1 MLKGNRCKLCG
12 KRGEYKCSKCGKV
25 CYCSR
30 ECQFKDWTNHKD
42 NCRSSSKSKKIK
54 NRNSSLDNKKVS
66 FSSQIQMH
74 NEKDHNIIH
83 NEKSNNDNSNDHNQ
97 KSSKR
102 SRNISCDLNMNR
114 DRKSKARNSS
124 VNINNDA
131 TISSKNKNIS
141 TTGTTETAT
150 VNNETILK
158 EQKMPPPPQNDKA
171 KKEEFDFMQSLKEI
185 IFMKKNKN
193 KNKNTVE
200 EKVEDEEEESEMFE
214 DDEKFFLK
222 NDKILLLYKLLIKHR
237 NYVIEKVLLDPS
249 KTYFFAK
256 TVFFRDKFIEIEK
269 YIFNFIILIRF
280 LYNQTDPVSLIKAN
294 QALNYLASEMLD
306 YRNNGLLVHSINTI
320 IKRCLVVIKS
330 NTVYQN
336 IGYCHEVMKKYLLL
350 LSCLIKISKQLEIPK
365 LYYKFLDHYGKLY
378 ELALNV
384 ISTSHVIEKTVLKSN
399 LFFNVAGLFVE
410 RNLLNSSIKLYKQ
423 VLDIQ
428 SHLEPY
434 SFVYGASYYNISI
447 LSYVMGN
454 IKACDLYLNE
464 IIEKTTKIED
474 LVKIKKYKEDL
485 GRFKC
490 KLLLFNAEVNMEKEK
505 YKKAIE
511 NLKEVIDKIEKASQK
526 ERHKTQQTS
535 KDKKFNYF
543 INNMKNYVKGSMSKN
558 NLGKSNSIVSN
569 MIIGLSKEKNTS
581 KKKVNDEL
589 SNVAY
594 LYMIDYFNN
603 PLEKIHFNEK
613 IKEIVNGLLDA
624 ILFIQNEKE
633 LKIKESQY
641 YQKYSN
647 KKNKKSDTEINK
659 HKKLKSSSVVYE
671 TEGAL
676 LDFGTKAL
684 IGRVKRNDK
693 GPYSHSNERK
703 KNRCITKK
711 ESYNQKLNSLSILGN
726 KNPENKNKEEKDNY
740 YVPETESQFVH
751 EKTVKKILSY
761 IKDDIVKKIKI
772 INNEGDISD
781 FKYFFILLTNLSFR
795 QIEILN
801 NTQNSNMPSEL
812 YKNLP
817 IFFSRQFKNTL
828 NPAQRNLFEKLRI
841 LSLIRC
847 KVLADPFQQIS
858 VDNFNF
864 SIFHANIRFN
874 EIKLRQYSDVMK
886 IVREVMES
894 GYGVFKRKSIR
905 YTSSYRSQRQN
916 SQDLSINNAN
926 KNINKNEYIKKYIS
940 KKSKQMQQYEIDS
953 NNSSEDDESKEESDN
968 ENIDFKYRNQFDF
981 KKFRNKLIEDINYS
995 YMIYS
1000 QDDISNMI
1008 LLVKSPLFVQMMNS
1022 LQLSSILELEKDNSI
1037 LIELLIKEIKRIEKT
1052 QIDQIKKKEDDLSS
1066 DSSNNDVDV
1075 IIDEKDLN
1083 TVLSDLKPKYSVDLS
1098 NFKVFHNKM
1107 KDLRDTKRF
1116 GRDSDLDLSEK
1127 FNKFINKE
1135 ENIQVNDFN
1144 RKSIQLKK
1152 DD

>member
-1 MLKGNRCKLCG
+1 MIKGNRCQLCG
-12 KRGEYKCSKCGKV
+12 KRGDYKCSKCGKV

-30 ECQFKDWTNHKD
+30 ECQIRDWKTHKN
-42 NCRSSSKSKKIK
+42 NCKSSSKTKRNK
-54 NRNSSLDNKKVS
+54 NRHASLDKKVS
-66 FSSQIQMH
+66 FSNQIQFH
-74 NEKDHNIIH
+74 NDKDHNIRH
-83 NEKSNNDNSNDHNQ
+83 NEKGNNNSIEPNP

-102 SRNISCDLNMNR
+102 SRNISSDLNMKR
-114 DRKSKARNSS
+114 DNKAKGINSS
-124 VNINNDA
+124 VNINNDVSL
-131 TISSKNKNIS
+131 SSKNKNIS

-150 VNNETILK
+150 VNNETLVK
-158 EQKMPPPPQNDKA
+158 EVKIPPPQPQIDKN

-193 KNKNTVE
+193 KNTE
-200 EKVEDEEEESEMFE
+200 EKAEDDEENSEYFE

-222 NDKILLLYKLLIKHR
+222 NDKINLLYKLLIKHR
-237 NYVIEKVLLDPS
+237 DYVKEKVLLDPS

-269 YIFNFIILIRF
+269 YIFNYIILIKY
-280 LYNQTDPVSLIKAN
+280 LYNQADPVNLIKAN

-350 LSCLIKISKQLEIPK
+350 LSCLIKISKQLEMPK

-384 ISTSHVIEKTVLKSN
+384 ISSSHVIEKTVLKSN

-423 VLDIQ
+423 AIDIQ
-428 SHLEPY
+428 SHLEPN

-447 LSYVMGN
+447 LYYVMGN
-454 IKACDLYLNE
+454 IKLCDLYLNE
-464 IIEKTTKIED
+464 IIEKIGKIED
-474 LVKIKKYKEDL
+474 FVKIKKYKEDL

-490 KLLLFNAEVNMEKEK
+490 KLLLFNAEVNMEKEN
-505 YKKAIE
+505 YQKAIE
-511 NLKEVIDKIEKASQK
+511 NLKEVLDKIDKASQK
-526 ERHKTQQTS
+526 ERHKTQQTT
-535 KDKKFNYF
+535 KDNRFNYF
-543 INNMKNYVKGSMSKN
+543 INNMKNYVKNNISKKN

-569 MIIGLSKEKNTS
+569 MIIGIAKEKNS
-581 KKKVNDEL
+581 SKKVNDEL
-589 SNVAY
+589 SNVEY

-613 IKEIVNGLLDA
+613 IKEVVNGLLDA
-624 ILFIQNEKE
+624 ILFMQNEKE

-641 YQKYSN
+641 YQNHSN
-647 KKNKKSDTEINK
+647 KKNKKGGSEPNK
-659 HKKLKSSSVVYE
+659 HRKLKSSSVVYE
-671 TEGAL
+671 TGNAL
-676 LDFGTKAL
+676 LSFRVKPL
-684 IGRVKRNDK
+684 IGKVKRNDNAI
-693 GPYSHSNERK
+693 YSHSSERK

-711 ESYNQKLNSLSILGN
+711 ESYNKKLDSFSIL
-726 KNPENKNKEEKDNY
+726 ENKNTGNKDKEEPENY
-740 YVPETESQFVH
+740 YVSETESKFIQA
-751 EKTVKKILSY
+751 KTVKKVLSY
-761 IKDDIVKKIKI
+761 IKDDIVKKVKI

-847 KVLADPFQQIS
+847 KVLADPNKQIS

-864 SIFHANIRFN
+864 NLFHANIRFN
-874 EIKLRQYSDVMK
+874 DIKLRQYSDVMK
-886 IVREVMES
+886 TVREVIES
-894 GYGVFKRKSIR
+894 GYGIFKRKSTR
-905 YTSSYRSQRQN
+905 FASNSFKSPRQN
-916 SQDLSINNAN
+916 SPDSPSNSPN
-926 KNINKNEYIKKYIS
+926 KIIDKNEYIKKYIS

-953 NNSSEDDESKEESDN
+953 NNSSEEEESKDESDN
-968 ENIDFKYRNQFDF
+968 DNIDFKYRNEFDF

-1000 QDDISNMI
+1000 QDDINNMI
-1008 LLVKSPLFVQMMNS
+1008 LLVKSTLFVQIMNS
-1022 LQLSSILELEKDNSI
+1022 MSLNSILELEKDNSL

-1052 QIDQIKKKEDDLSS
+1052 QIDQIKRKEDDLSS
-1066 DSSNNDVDV
+1066 DSSNNDID
-1075 IIDEKDLN
+1075 INIDEKDLN
-1083 TVLSDLKPKYSVDLS
+1083 PALSDLKPKYSVDLS
-1098 NFKVFHNKM
+1098 NFHIFKNKM
-1107 KDLRDTKRF
+1107 KNLRDTKKF
-1116 GRDSDLDLSEK
+1116 GRDSDLDLSDK

-1135 ENIQVNDFN
+1135 ENIHMNDFN

>member
-1 MLKGNRCKLCG
+1 MIKGNRCKQCG

-30 ECQFKDWTNHKD
+30 ECQFKDWVNHKN
-42 NCRSSSKSKKIK
+42 NCRSTSKPKKSK

-66 FSSQIQMH
+66 FSNQIQIH
-74 NEKDHNIIH
+74 NDKDHNTIH
-83 NEKSNNDNSNDHNQ
+83 NEKGSKDNNNDHNQ

-102 SRNISCDLNMNR
+102 SRNISSDLNMKR
-114 DRKSKARNSS
+114 VRKSKARNSS
-124 VNINNDA
+124 VNINSDV

-158 EQKMPPPPQNDKA
+158 EPKMPPPPQNDKN
-171 KKEEFDFMQSLKEI
+171 KKEEFDFMKSLKEI

-193 KNKNTVE
+193 KNTL
-200 EKVEDEEEESEMFE
+200 EDKIEEEEEDSEMFE
-214 DDEKFFLK
+214 DDEKFFSK

-237 NYVIEKVLLDPS
+237 NYIIDKVLLDPS

-269 YIFNFIILIRF
+269 YIFNFIILIRY

-350 LSCLIKISKQLEIPK
+350 LSCLIKISRQLQVPK

-423 VLDIQ
+423 VIDIQ
-428 SHLEPY
+428 SHLEPS
-434 SFVYGASYYNISI
+434 SFAYGASYYNLSI
-447 LSYVMGN
+447 LYYVMGN
-454 IKACDLYLNE
+454 IKTCDLYLND
-464 IIEKTTKIED
+464 IIEKTAKIED
-474 LVKIKKYKEDL
+474 LIKIKKYKEDI

-490 KLLLFNAEVNMEKEK
+490 KLLLFSAEVNMEKVN

-511 NLKEVIDKIEKASQK
+511 NLKEILDKIEKASQK

-535 KDKKFNYF
+535 KDNRFNYF
-543 INNMKNYVKGSMSKN
+543 MNNMKNYVKSSMSKN
-558 NLGKSNSIVSN
+558 SGKSNSIVSN
-569 MIIGLSKEKNTS
+569 MFIGLSKEKNTS
-581 KKKVNDEL
+581 KKKVNDEM
-589 SNVAY
+589 SNVEY

-613 IKEIVNGLLDA
+613 IKEVVNGLLDA
-624 ILFIQNEKE
+624 ILFMQNEKE

-641 YQKYSN
+641 YQKHSN
-647 KKNKKSDTEINK
+647 KKNKKNASEPVK
-659 HKKLKSSSVVYE
+659 HRNLKSSSVVYE
-671 TEGAL
+671 TDGFL
-676 LDFGTKAL
+676 FDFGAKNL

-693 GPYSHSNERK
+693 GLYSHSSERK

-711 ESYNQKLNSLSILGN
+711 ESYNQKLNSLSILEN
-726 KNPENKNKEEKDNY
+726 KNPGNKKKEDNNNY
-740 YVPETESQFVH
+740 YVPETESQFVQ

-761 IKDDIVKKIKI
+761 IKDDIVKKVKI

-801 NTQNSNMPSEL
+801 STQNSNMPSEL

-864 SIFHANIRFN
+864 NIFHTNIRFN
-874 EIKLRQYSDVMK
+874 EIRLNKYSDVMK
-886 IVREVMES
+886 TVREVMES
-894 GYGVFKRKSIR
+894 GYGIFKRKSIR
-905 YTSSYRSQRQN
+905 YTSSFKSPRQN
-916 SQDLSINNAN
+916 SLDSSTNPN

-940 KKSKQMQQYEIDS
+940 KRSKQMQQYEIDS
-953 NNSSEDDESKEESDN
+953 NNSSEDEESKDESDN

-981 KKFRNKLIEDINYS
+981 KTFRNKLIEDINYS

-1000 QDDISNMI
+1000 QDDISNMV

-1022 LQLSSILELEKDNSI
+1022 LQLSSILELEKDNSL

-1052 QIDQIKKKEDDLSS
+1052 QIDQIKKKGNDLSS

-1083 TVLSDLKPKYSVDLS
+1083 TALSDLKPKYSVDLS
-1098 NFKVFHNKM
+1098 NFQIFKNKVKNLK
-1107 KDLRDTKRF
+1107 DTKRF

-1135 ENIQVNDFN
+1135 EKIHVNEFN